1 MIETSRSQK
10 AEPLGTSARGS
21 RAADCEAT
29 RRLLLCVGAASCAL
43 IRHRIFLTIALCLVI
58 WLANAWMA
66 AAIAHAQELPA
77 NNTSASVA
85 EPVFGQRSIAK
96 EEAPPL
102 VLSMVDRSAREL
114 SAPRNSAIHLSNPRI
129 TNLQGAGK
137 APLPSNPRG
146 AEYASLA
153 ALASA
158 PPPWLLH
165 SVEAKGLGQQTDTSS
180 QTIEKKTLVY
190 QLGTI
195 SLMMNQLPN
204 SFSVSSPG
212 GSLPGAQ

>member
-1 MIETSRSQK
+1 MIETSRSQT

-21 RAADCEAT
+21 RAADCETT
-29 RRLLLCVGAASCAL
+29 RHLSLCVRAANYAL
-43 IRHRIFLTIALCLVI
+43 SRRRIFLTIAVCSLI
-58 WLANAWMA
+58 WLANVCVA

-77 NNTSASVA
+77 NVSVT
-85 EPVFGQRSIAK
+85 EPVFGPRSIAK

-114 SAPRNSAIHLSNPRI
+114 SAPRNSAIHLSNPPL
-129 TNLQGAGK
+129 TNLQGAGR
-137 APLPSNPRG
+137 ATLPSNPRG
-146 AEYASLA
+146 TEYASLA

-204 SFSVSSPG
+204 SFSVASPG
-212 GSLPGAQ
+212 GRLPSAR